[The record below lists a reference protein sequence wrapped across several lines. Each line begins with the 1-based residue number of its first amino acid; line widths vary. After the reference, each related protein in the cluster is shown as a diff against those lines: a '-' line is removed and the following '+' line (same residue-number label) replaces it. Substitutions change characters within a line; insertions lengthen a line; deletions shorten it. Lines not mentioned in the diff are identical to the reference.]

1 MFDNTT
7 IELGMIATTLA
18 FVLSIAAFG
27 FALAGGFLKRPS
39 YVVVARLSLYVN
51 LALVTLAIATIVH
64 AFVIK
69 DFSVSYVAQNSNSQ
83 LPLIYRVT
91 ALWGAHEGSL
101 MLWLW
106 YLVLFSAL
114 AGYLHHKT
122 HPLSMPYVLAT
133 LAGIQIGFLSFILFL
148 SSPFIEIH
156 PALPEG
162 RDLNPLLQDPGL
174 IFHPPLLY
182 MGYVGFSVPFAFAI
196 AALVRGQITTEWVVA
211 TRRWSLFAWIALTT
225 GIMLG
230 GYWSYYELGWGGY
243 WAWDPVENASFMPWL
258 TATALIHST
267 MAQERRQLFNGWNLF
282 LIIGTFSLS
291 LMGTFLVRSGILTS
305 VHAFATDPGRGA
317 YILAFMAIIL
327 FISLGLL
334 VWRSRLLG
342 GGSGIVAP
350 ISRESALLYNNLLFI
365 VALFTVFLG
374 TMLPLLAEFVT
385 NDRLTVGPPYFNQV
399 MAPLMLAILLLM
411 AIGPVVPWRRASAR
425 LLSRQFLMA
434 GGIAIA
440 SVIVLVLFGITSVL
454 ALISA
459 AIIAFT
465 IAATLHDVYQA
476 ARVRA
481 STVDTNML
489 SAFFDLVGAN
499 PRRYGGL
506 VVHLGILVISIGL
519 VGSGLFKETKTVV
532 LGVNDKF
539 SIGDYVVTYHGTKD
553 AKGPNY
559 SARHTSL
566 SVMRGD
572 QSLGELI
579 TEKRSYPRG
588 NMVTTEAGM
597 LTGFWEDLHLV
608 IGGEAGNGQI
618 SLRAYRN
625 PLVSWIW
632 IGWMIVVLGSAI
644 SLAVRPRTS
653 WSHGR
658 SSEKEVPA

>member
-459 AIIAFT
+459 AIITFT

-481 STVDTNML
+481 STIDTNML

-653 WSHGR
+653 WSYGR

>member
-7 IELGMIATTLA
+7 IELGMIATSLA
-18 FVLSIAAFG
+18 FVLAIAAFG
-27 FALAGGFLKRPS
+27 FSLAGRFMKRPA
-39 YVVVARLSLYVN
+39 YVAVARLALYVN

-114 AGYLHHKT
+114 AGYLHHRT
-122 HPLSMPYVLAT
+122 HPLSMPYILAT

-156 PALPEG
+156 PALAEG

-196 AALVRGQITTEWVVA
+196 AALARGQITTEWVAA
-211 TRRWSLFAWIALTT
+211 TRRWSLFSWIALTT

-258 TATALIHST
+258 TATALIHSA

-282 LIIGTFSLS
+282 LIIATFSLS

-317 YILAFMAIIL
+317 FILAFLAVIL

-334 VWRSRLLG
+334 VWRSNLLG

-399 MAPLMLAILLLM
+399 MAPLMLVILLLM
-411 AIGPVVPWRRASAR
+411 AIGPIVPWRRASAR
-425 LLSRQFLMA
+425 LLTRQFLLA

-440 SVIVLVLFGITSVL
+440 SVTLLALFGITNAL
-454 ALISA
+454 ALVSA
-459 AIIAFT
+459 AIIAFA

-481 STVDTNML
+481 STVGTNVL
-489 SAFFDLVGAN
+489 SALVDLVGAN

-506 VVHLGILVISIGL
+506 VVHLGILVIGIGL

-539 SIGDYVVTYHGTKD
+539 SIGDYVVTYHGTTD

-559 SARHTSL
+559 SARRTSL
-566 SVMRGD
+566 SVTQGD
-572 QSLGELI
+572 QSLGEFI

-597 LTGFWEDLHLV
+597 HTGFWEDLHLV

-632 IGWMIVVLGSAI
+632 IGWMIVALGTAI
-644 SLAVRPRTS
+644 SLAARPRAS
-653 WSHGR
+653 WSWGR
-658 SSEKEVPA
+658 SSEKEVLA

>member
-327 FISLGLL
+327 FISFGLL

>member
-1 MFDNTT
+1 MFQNTT
-7 IELGMIATTLA
+7 IELGMISTTIALLLA
-18 FVLSIAAFG
+18 IAALG
-27 FALAGGFLKRPS
+27 FSLAGRVLVRPA
-39 YVVVARLSLYVN
+39 YVAVARLALYVN
-51 LALVTLAIATIVH
+51 FALVTVAIATIIY
-64 AFVIK
+64 AFVAK
-69 DFSVSYVAQNSNSQ
+69 DFSVAYVAQNSNSQ
-83 LPLIYRVT
+83 LPLIYRIT

-122 HPLSMPYVLAT
+122 HPLSMPYILAT

-148 SSPFIEIH
+148 SSPFTEII

-196 AALVRGQITTEWVVA
+196 AALARGQITTEWVVA

-258 TATALIHST
+258 TATAFLHSS
-267 MAQERRQLFNGWNLF
+267 MAQERRHLFNGWNLF
-282 LIIGTFSLS
+282 LIIATFSLS
-291 LMGTFLVRSGILTS
+291 LMGTFLVRSGVLTS

-317 YILAFMAIIL
+317 FILAFLAVVL
-327 FISLGLL
+327 FVSMGLL
-334 VWRSRLLG
+334 VRRSNMLG

-365 VALFTVFLG
+365 VALVTVFLG

-385 NDRLTVGPPYFNQV
+385 DDRLTVGPPYFNQV
-399 MAPLMLAILLLM
+399 MAPLMLAIIVLM

-425 LLSRQFLMA
+425 LLSRQFLTAA
-434 GGIAIA
+434 GLALA
-440 SVIVLVLFGITSVL
+440 CVVVLVLIGITNIL
-454 ALISA
+454 ALVAS
-459 AIIAFT
+459 AIIAFAVCT
-465 IAATLHDVYQA
+465 TLGDVYRA
-476 ARVRA
+476 ADVRA
-481 STVDTNML
+481 QLTDKNKASGFVSL
-489 SAFFDLVGAN
+489 FLAN

-506 VVHLGILVISIGL
+506 IVHLGILVICIGL
-519 VGSGLFKETKTVV
+519 VGSGLFKETKTIE
-532 LGVNDKF
+532 LSVNDKF
-539 SIGDYVVTYHGTKD
+539 AIGDYLVTYHGISD
-553 AKGPNY
+553 ANGPNY
-559 SARHTSL
+559 RARRASF
-566 SVMRGD
+566 SVLHKGR
-572 QSLGELI
+572 SRGELS

-588 NMVTTEAGM
+588 NMVTTEAAI
-597 LTGFWEDLHLV
+597 LTGFWEDLHIVL
-608 IGGEAGNGQI
+608 GGESGNGEI

-625 PLVSWIW
+625 PLVTWIW
-632 IGWMIVVLGSAI
+632 LGWLIVAIGSAI
-644 SLAVRPRTS
+644 AFSA
-653 WSHGR
+653 R
-658 SSEKEVPA
+658 SSQRPARQSSRQEVAA

>member
-1 MFDNTT
+1 MFQNTT
-7 IELGMIATTLA
+7 IEIGMIATTLA
-18 FVLSIAAFG
+18 LILAIAAVVFS
-27 FALAGGFLKRPS
+27 LAGRVLLRPA
-39 YVVVARLSLYVN
+39 YVAVARLALYVN
-51 LALVTLAIATIVH
+51 FALVTLAIATIVH
-64 AFVIK
+64 AFVTK
-69 DFSVSYVAQNSNSQ
+69 DFSVAYVAQNSNSQ
-83 LPLIYRVT
+83 LPLMYRLT

-114 AGYLHHKT
+114 AGHLHHKT
-122 HPLSMPYVLAT
+122 HPLSMPYILAT

-148 SSPFIEIH
+148 SSPFTEII

-196 AALVRGQITTEWVVA
+196 AALARGQLTTEWVVA
-211 TRRWSLFAWIALTT
+211 TRRWSLFAWTALTT

-258 TATALIHST
+258 TATAFLHSS
-267 MAQERRQLFNGWNLF
+267 MAQERRHLFNGWNLF
-282 LIIGTFSLS
+282 LIIATFSLS
-291 LMGTFLVRSGILTS
+291 LMGTFLVRSGVLTS

-317 YILAFMAIIL
+317 FILAFLAVVL

-334 VWRSRLLG
+334 VRRANMLG

-385 NDRLTVGPPYFNQV
+385 DDRVTVGPPYFNQV
-399 MAPLMLAILLLM
+399 MAPIMLAIVVLM

-425 LLSRQFLMA
+425 LLTRQFLLAGAMA
-434 GGIAIA
+434 L
-440 SVIVLVLFGITSVL
+440 VCVVVLLLFGITNIL
-454 ALISA
+454 ALVAS
-459 AIIAFT
+459 AIIAF
-465 IAATLHDVYQA
+465 AGWATLSDVYRA
-476 ARVRA
+476 SKVRA
-481 STVDTNML
+481 SVIGKSTTAGFTDL
-489 SAFFDLVGAN
+489 FFAN

-506 VVHLGILVISIGL
+506 IVHLGILVICIGL

-532 LGVNDKF
+532 LSVNDRF
-539 SIGDYVVTYHGTKD
+539 EIGDYLVTYHGIAD
-553 AKGPNY
+553 FEGPNY
-559 SARHTSL
+559 SARRASFSAQHK
-566 SVMRGD
+566 G
-572 QSLGELI
+572 QSFGELI

-588 NMVTTEAGM
+588 NMVTTEAAL
-597 LTGFWEDLHLV
+597 LTGFWEDLHIVL
-608 IGGEAGNGQI
+608 GGESGNGQI

-625 PLVSWIW
+625 PLVTWIW
-632 IGWMIVVLGSAI
+632 LGWFIVALGSVVAF
-644 SLAVRPRTS
+644 SARPSRRHLPKTS
-653 WSHGR
+653 GQ
-658 SSEKEVPA
+658 EETA